1 MQPDTETPRAADA
14 DAAPHHSTSRTGASW
29 ITDNAGLL
37 ATHLAVLL
45 FGLVGL
51 FAKMVTLPAI
61 ILVLGRTF
69 FSSAFL
75 GAYLAF
81 KKQRFALKASGDY
94 LLIAAAGVILAVH
107 WTSFMQ
113 SIQVS
118 TVAVGTLTLATFP
131 LFSAV
136 LEPILFHEKM
146 RVSDIACALVMLAGV
161 GFIVDDFS
169 LDGTMAQGVLWGLLS
184 AFTYAL
190 LSLANRRFSS
200 GYPASLVSFYEQA
213 IATVVLLPALFV
225 FKPALSAFDVGMLA
239 VMGVVFTAIAHTLF
253 ISGLRTVKVRT
264 AGIITGLESVYGV
277 VAAMLF
283 LGEIPGIREIIG
295 GAIILAVAL
304 YSTLASTRSS

>member
-1 MQPDTETPRAADA
+1 MLENE
-14 DAAPHHSTSRTGASW
+14 RTNYQNPKASIEKDIHGW
-29 ITDNAGLL
+29 IAKNGGLV
-37 ATHLAVLL
+37 ATHIAVLL

-51 FAKMVTLPAI
+51 FAKVVALPAI

-75 GAYLAF
+75 GAYLTV
-81 KKQRFALKASGDY
+81 KRQKFALKTRGDY
-94 LLIAAAGVILAVH
+94 VLIVFAGIILAIH

-136 LEPILFHEKM
+136 LEPLLFHEKM
-146 RVSDIACALVMLAGV
+146 RVSDIACALVMLGGV
-161 GFIVDDFS
+161 ACIVDDFS
-169 LDGTMAQGVLWGLLS
+169 LEGSMTQGVLWGLLS

-190 LSLANRRFSS
+190 LSLANRKFSS

-213 IATVVLLPALFV
+213 TTTVVLLPALFV
-225 FKPALSAFDVGMLA
+225 LKPSFTALDIGMLA
-239 VMGVVFTAIAHTLF
+239 IMGIVFTAIAHTLF
-253 ISGLRTVKVRT
+253 IGGLRTVKVRT

-277 VAAMLF
+277 VAALLF
-283 LGEIPGIREIIG
+283 LGEIPGIREVIG

-304 YSTLASTRSS
+304 YSTLASTRSN

>member
-1 MQPDTETPRAADA
+1 MLENE
-14 DAAPHHSTSRTGASW
+14 RTNYQNPKVSIEKDIHGW
-29 ITDNAGLL
+29 IAKNGGLV
-37 ATHLAVLL
+37 ATHIAVLL

-51 FAKMVTLPAI
+51 FAKVVALPAI

-75 GAYLAF
+75 GAYLTV
-81 KKQRFALKASGDY
+81 KRQKFALKTRGDY
-94 LLIAAAGVILAVH
+94 VLIVFAGIILAIH

-136 LEPILFHEKM
+136 LEPLLFHEKM
-146 RVSDIACALVMLAGV
+146 RVSDIACALVMLGGV
-161 GFIVDDFS
+161 ACIVDDFGLEGS
-169 LDGTMAQGVLWGLLS
+169 MTQGVLWGLLS

-190 LSLANRRFSS
+190 LSLANRKFSS

-213 IATVVLLPALFV
+213 TATVVLLPALFV
-225 FKPALSAFDVGMLA
+225 FKPSFTALDIGMLA
-239 VMGVVFTAIAHTLF
+239 IMGIVFTAIAHTLF
-253 ISGLRTVKVRT
+253 IGGLRTVKVRT

-277 VAAMLF
+277 VAALLF
-283 LGEIPGIREIIG
+283 LGEIPGIREVIG

-304 YSTLASTRSS
+304 YSTLASTRSN

>member
-1 MQPDTETPRAADA
+1 MLENERTSCQGLKASIEKDA
-14 DAAPHHSTSRTGASW
+14 HGW
-29 ITDNAGLL
+29 IAKNGGLV
-37 ATHLAVLL
+37 ATHIAVLL

-51 FAKMVTLPAI
+51 FAKVVALPAI

-75 GAYLAF
+75 GAYLAV
-81 KKQRFALKASGDY
+81 KRQKFALKTRGDY
-94 LLIAAAGVILAVH
+94 VLIVFAGIILAIH

-136 LEPILFHEKM
+136 LEPLLFHEKM
-146 RVSDIACALVMLAGV
+146 RVSDIACALVMLGGV
-161 GFIVDDFS
+161 ACIVDDFS
-169 LDGTMAQGVLWGLLS
+169 LEGSMAQGVLWGLLS

-190 LSLANRRFSS
+190 LSLANRKFSS

-213 IATVVLLPALFV
+213 TATAVLLPALFV
-225 FKPALSAFDVGMLA
+225 FKPSFTALDIGMLA
-239 VMGVVFTAIAHTLF
+239 IMGIVFTAIAHTLF
-253 ISGLRTVKVRT
+253 IGGLRTVKVRT

-277 VAAMLF
+277 VAALLF
-283 LGEIPGIREIIG
+283 LGEIPGIREVVG

-304 YSTLASTRSS
+304 YSTLASTRSN

>member
-1 MQPDTETPRAADA
+1 MSPEEECAQQQQSHTPQEKSMRAWL
-14 DAAPHHSTSRTGASW
+14 SNNG
-29 ITDNAGLL
+29 GLV
-37 ATHLAVLL
+37 ATHVAVLL

-51 FAKMVTLPAI
+51 FAKVVALPAI

-75 GAYLAF
+75 GIYLAV
-81 KKQRFALKASGDY
+81 KRQRFALKTQGDY
-94 LLIAAAGVILAVH
+94 VLIVFAGIILAVH

-136 LEPILFHEKM
+136 LEPLLFHEKM
-146 RVSDIACALVMLAGV
+146 RVSDILCALVMLGGV
-161 GFIVDDFS
+161 TCIVDDFS
-169 LDGTMAQGVLWGLLS
+169 LEDSMAQGVLWGLLS

-190 LSLANRRFSS
+190 LSLANRKFSS

-213 IATVVLLPALFV
+213 TATVVLLPALFV
-225 FKPALSAFDVGMLA
+225 LKPTFTVLDVGMLA
-239 VMGVVFTAIAHTLF
+239 IMGVVFTAIAHTLF
-253 ISGLRTVKVRT
+253 IGGLRTVKVRT

-277 VAAMLF
+277 VAALLF
-283 LGEIPGIREIIG
+283 LGEIPGIREIVG

>member
-1 MQPDTETPRAADA
+1 MSPEEECAQQQQSHTPQEKSMSAWL
-14 DAAPHHSTSRTGASW
+14 SNNG
-29 ITDNAGLL
+29 GLV
-37 ATHLAVLL
+37 ATHVAVLL

-51 FAKMVTLPAI
+51 FAKVVALPAI

-75 GAYLAF
+75 GIYLAV
-81 KKQRFALKASGDY
+81 KRQRFALKTRGDY
-94 LLIAAAGVILAVH
+94 VLIIFAGIILAIH

-136 LEPILFHEKM
+136 LEPLLFHEKM
-146 RVSDIACALVMLAGV
+146 RVSDILCALVMLGGV
-161 GFIVDDFS
+161 TCIVDDFS
-169 LDGTMAQGVLWGLLS
+169 LEDSMAQGVLWGLLS

-190 LSLANRRFSS
+190 LSLANRKFSS

-213 IATVVLLPALFV
+213 TATVVLLPALFV
-225 FKPALSAFDVGMLA
+225 LKPTFTVLDVGMLA
-239 VMGVVFTAIAHTLF
+239 IMGVVFTAIAHTLF
-253 ISGLRTVKVRT
+253 IGGLRTVKVRT

-277 VAAMLF
+277 VAALLF
-283 LGEIPGIREIIG
+283 LGEIPGIREVVG
-295 GAIILAVAL
+295 GTIILAVAL
-304 YSTLASTRSS
+304 YSTLASTRSN

>member
-1 MQPDTETPRAADA
+1 MLENE
-14 DAAPHHSTSRTGASW
+14 RTNYQNPEASIEKDIHGW
-29 ITDNAGLL
+29 IAKNGGLV
-37 ATHLAVLL
+37 ATHIAVLL

-51 FAKMVTLPAI
+51 FAKVVALPAI

-69 FSSAFL
+69 FSAAFL
-75 GAYLAF
+75 GAYLAV
-81 KKQRFALKASGDY
+81 KRQKFALKTRSDY
-94 LLIAAAGVILAVH
+94 VLIVFAGIILAIH

-136 LEPILFHEKM
+136 LEPLLFHEKM
-146 RVSDIACALVMLAGV
+146 RVSDIACALVMLGGV
-161 GFIVDDFS
+161 ACIVDDFS
-169 LDGTMAQGVLWGLLS
+169 LEGPMAQGVLWGLLS

-190 LSLANRRFSS
+190 LSLANRKFSS

-213 IATVVLLPALFV
+213 TATVVLLPALFV
-225 FKPALSAFDVGMLA
+225 FKPSFTALDIGMLA
-239 VMGVVFTAIAHTLF
+239 IMGIVFTAIAHTLF
-253 ISGLRTVKVRT
+253 IGGLRTVKVRT

-277 VAAMLF
+277 VAALLF
-283 LGEIPGIREIIG
+283 LGEIPGIREVVG

-304 YSTLASTRSS
+304 YSTLASTRSN

>member
-1 MQPDTETPRAADA
+1 MLENE
-14 DAAPHHSTSRTGASW
+14 RTNYQNPKASIEKDIHGW
-29 ITDNAGLL
+29 IAKNGGLV
-37 ATHLAVLL
+37 ATHIAVLL

-51 FAKMVTLPAI
+51 FAKVVALPAI

-75 GAYLAF
+75 GAYLTV
-81 KKQRFALKASGDY
+81 KRQKFALKTRGDY
-94 LLIAAAGVILAVH
+94 VLIVFAGIILAIH

-136 LEPILFHEKM
+136 LEPLLFHEKM
-146 RVSDIACALVMLAGV
+146 RVSDIACALVMLGGV
-161 GFIVDDFS
+161 ACIVDDFGLEGS
-169 LDGTMAQGVLWGLLS
+169 MTQGVLWGLLS

-190 LSLANRRFSS
+190 LSLANRKFSS

-213 IATVVLLPALFV
+213 TATVVLLPALFV
-225 FKPALSAFDVGMLA
+225 LKPSFTALDIGMLA
-239 VMGVVFTAIAHTLF
+239 IMGIVFTAIAHTLF
-253 ISGLRTVKVRT
+253 IGGLRTVKVRT

-277 VAAMLF
+277 VAALLF
-283 LGEIPGIREIIG
+283 LGEIPGIREVIG

-304 YSTLASTRSS
+304 YSTLASIRSN

>member
-1 MQPDTETPRAADA
+1 MLENE
-14 DAAPHHSTSRTGASW
+14 RTNYQNPKASIEKDIHGW
-29 ITDNAGLL
+29 IAKNGGLV
-37 ATHLAVLL
+37 ATHIAVLL

-51 FAKMVTLPAI
+51 FAKVVALPAI

-75 GAYLAF
+75 GAYLTV
-81 KKQRFALKASGDY
+81 KRQKFALKTRGDY
-94 LLIAAAGVILAVH
+94 VLIVFAGIILAMH

-136 LEPILFHEKM
+136 LEPLLFHEKM
-146 RVSDIACALVMLAGV
+146 RVSDIACALVMLGGV
-161 GFIVDDFS
+161 ACIVDDFGLEGS
-169 LDGTMAQGVLWGLLS
+169 MTQGVLWGLLS

-190 LSLANRRFSS
+190 LSLANRKFSS

-213 IATVVLLPALFV
+213 TATVVLLPALFV
-225 FKPALSAFDVGMLA
+225 LKPSFTALDIGMLA
-239 VMGVVFTAIAHTLF
+239 IMGIVFTAIAHTLF
-253 ISGLRTVKVRT
+253 IGGLRTVKVRT

-277 VAAMLF
+277 VAALLF
-283 LGEIPGIREIIG
+283 LGEIPGIREVIG

-304 YSTLASTRSS
+304 YSTLASTRSN

>member
-1 MQPDTETPRAADA
+1 MLENE
-14 DAAPHHSTSRTGASW
+14 RTNYQNPKASIEKNIHGW
-29 ITDNAGLL
+29 IAKNGGLV
-37 ATHLAVLL
+37 ATHIAVLL

-51 FAKMVTLPAI
+51 FAKVVALPAI

-75 GAYLAF
+75 GAYLTV
-81 KKQRFALKASGDY
+81 KRQKFALKTRGDY
-94 LLIAAAGVILAVH
+94 VLIVFAGIILAIH

-136 LEPILFHEKM
+136 LEPLLFHEKM
-146 RVSDIACALVMLAGV
+146 RVSDIACALVMLGGV
-161 GFIVDDFS
+161 ACIVDDFS
-169 LDGTMAQGVLWGLLS
+169 LEGPMAQGVLWGLLS

-190 LSLANRRFSS
+190 LSLANRKFSS

-213 IATVVLLPALFV
+213 TATVVLLPALFV
-225 FKPALSAFDVGMLA
+225 LKPSFTALDIGMLA
-239 VMGVVFTAIAHTLF
+239 IMGIVFTAIAHTLF
-253 ISGLRTVKVRT
+253 IGGLRTVKVRT
-264 AGIITGLESVYGV
+264 AGIITGLESVYGI
-277 VAAMLF
+277 VAALLF
-283 LGEIPGIREIIG
+283 LGEIPGIREVIG

-304 YSTLASTRSS
+304 YSTLASTRSN

>member
-1 MQPDTETPRAADA
+1 MLENE
-14 DAAPHHSTSRTGASW
+14 RTNYQDPEASIEKDIHGW
-29 ITDNAGLL
+29 IAKNGGLA
-37 ATHLAVLL
+37 ATHIAVLL

-51 FAKMVTLPAI
+51 FAKVVALPAI

-75 GAYLAF
+75 GAYLTV
-81 KKQRFALKASGDY
+81 KRQKFALKTRGDY
-94 LLIAAAGVILAVH
+94 VLIVFAGIILAIH

-136 LEPILFHEKM
+136 LEPLLFHEKM
-146 RVSDIACALVMLAGV
+146 RVSDIACALVMLGGV
-161 GFIVDDFS
+161 ACIVDDFS
-169 LDGTMAQGVLWGLLS
+169 LEGSMAQGVLWGLLS

-190 LSLANRRFSS
+190 LSLANRKFSS

-213 IATVVLLPALFV
+213 TATVVLLPALFV
-225 FKPALSAFDVGMLA
+225 LKPSFTALDIGMLA
-239 VMGVVFTAIAHTLF
+239 IMGIVFTAIAHTLF
-253 ISGLRTVKVRT
+253 IGGLRTVKVRT

-277 VAAMLF
+277 VAALLF
-283 LGEIPGIREIIG
+283 LGEIPGIREVVG

-304 YSTLASTRSS
+304 YSTLASTRSN

>member
-1 MQPDTETPRAADA
+1 MLENE
-14 DAAPHHSTSRTGASW
+14 RTNYQNPKASIEKDIHGW
-29 ITDNAGLL
+29 IAKNGGLV
-37 ATHLAVLL
+37 ATHIAVLL

-51 FAKMVTLPAI
+51 FAKVVALPAI

-75 GAYLAF
+75 EAYLTV
-81 KKQRFALKASGDY
+81 KRQKFALKTRGDY
-94 LLIAAAGVILAVH
+94 VLIVFAGIILAMH

-136 LEPILFHEKM
+136 LEPLLFHEKM
-146 RVSDIACALVMLAGV
+146 RVSDIACALVMLGGV
-161 GFIVDDFS
+161 ACIVDDFS
-169 LDGTMAQGVLWGLLS
+169 LEGPMAQGVLWGLLS

-190 LSLANRRFSS
+190 LSLANRKFSS

-213 IATVVLLPALFV
+213 TATVVLLPALFV
-225 FKPALSAFDVGMLA
+225 LKPSFTALDIGMLA
-239 VMGVVFTAIAHTLF
+239 IMGIVFTAIAHTLF
-253 ISGLRTVKVRT
+253 IGGLRTVKVRT
-264 AGIITGLESVYGV
+264 AGIITGLESVYGI
-277 VAAMLF
+277 VAALLF
-283 LGEIPGIREIIG
+283 LGEIPGIREVIG

-304 YSTLASTRSS
+304 YSTLASTRSN

>member
-1 MQPDTETPRAADA
+1 MLENERTSCQGPKASIEKDA
-14 DAAPHHSTSRTGASW
+14 HGW
-29 ITDNAGLL
+29 IAKNGGLV
-37 ATHLAVLL
+37 ATHIAVLL

-51 FAKMVTLPAI
+51 FAKVVALPAI

-75 GAYLAF
+75 GAYLAV
-81 KKQRFALKASGDY
+81 KRQKFALKTRGDY
-94 LLIAAAGVILAVH
+94 VLIVFAGIILAIH

-136 LEPILFHEKM
+136 LEPLLFHEKM
-146 RVSDIACALVMLAGV
+146 RVSDIACALVMLGGV
-161 GFIVDDFS
+161 ACIVDDFS
-169 LDGTMAQGVLWGLLS
+169 LEGSMAQGVLWGLLS

-190 LSLANRRFSS
+190 LSLANRKFSS

-213 IATVVLLPALFV
+213 TATVVLLPALFV
-225 FKPALSAFDVGMLA
+225 LKPSFTALDIGMLA
-239 VMGVVFTAIAHTLF
+239 IMGIVFTAIAHTLF
-253 ISGLRTVKVRT
+253 IGGLRTVKVRT

-277 VAAMLF
+277 VAALLF
-283 LGEIPGIREIIG
+283 LGEIPGIREVIG

-304 YSTLASTRSS
+304 YSTLASTRSN

>member
-1 MQPDTETPRAADA
+1 MLENE
-14 DAAPHHSTSRTGASW
+14 RTNYQNPEASIEKDIHGW
-29 ITDNAGLL
+29 IAKNGGLA
-37 ATHLAVLL
+37 ATHIAVLL

-51 FAKMVTLPAI
+51 FAKVVALPAI

-75 GAYLAF
+75 GAYLTV
-81 KKQRFALKASGDY
+81 KRQKFALKTRGDY
-94 LLIAAAGVILAVH
+94 VLIVFAGIILAIH

-136 LEPILFHEKM
+136 LEPLLFHEKM
-146 RVSDIACALVMLAGV
+146 RVSDIACALVMLGGV
-161 GFIVDDFS
+161 ACIVDDFS
-169 LDGTMAQGVLWGLLS
+169 LEGSMAQGVLWGLLS

-190 LSLANRRFSS
+190 LSLANRKFSS

-213 IATVVLLPALFV
+213 TATVVLLPALFV
-225 FKPALSAFDVGMLA
+225 FKPSFTALDIGMLA
-239 VMGVVFTAIAHTLF
+239 IMGIVFTAIAHTLF
-253 ISGLRTVKVRT
+253 IGGLRSVKVRT

-277 VAAMLF
+277 VAALLF
-283 LGEIPGIREIIG
+283 LGEIPGIREVVG

-304 YSTLASTRSS
+304 YSTLASTRSN

>member
-1 MQPDTETPRAADA
+1 MDCEN
-14 DAAPHHSTSRTGASW
+14 G
-29 ITDNAGLL
+29 GLV
-37 ATHLAVLL
+37 ATHIAVLL

-51 FAKMVTLPAI
+51 FAKVVALPAI

-75 GAYLAF
+75 GAYLTV
-81 KKQRFALKASGDY
+81 KRQKFALKTRGDY
-94 LLIAAAGVILAVH
+94 VLIVFAGIILAIH

-136 LEPILFHEKM
+136 LEPLLFHEKM
-146 RVSDIACALVMLAGV
+146 RVSDIACALVMLGGV
-161 GFIVDDFS
+161 ACIVDDFGLEGS
-169 LDGTMAQGVLWGLLS
+169 MTQGVLWGLLS

-190 LSLANRRFSS
+190 LSLANRKFSS

-213 IATVVLLPALFV
+213 TATVVLLPALFV
-225 FKPALSAFDVGMLA
+225 LKPSFTALDIGMLA
-239 VMGVVFTAIAHTLF
+239 IMGIVFTAIAHTLF
-253 ISGLRTVKVRT
+253 IGGLRTVKVRT

-277 VAAMLF
+277 VAALLF
-283 LGEIPGIREIIG
+283 LGEIPGIREVIG

-304 YSTLASTRSS
+304 YSTLASTRSN

>member
-1 MQPDTETPRAADA
+1 MLENE
-14 DAAPHHSTSRTGASW
+14 RTNYQNPKASIEKDIHGW
-29 ITDNAGLL
+29 IAKNGGLV
-37 ATHLAVLL
+37 ATHIAVLL

-51 FAKMVTLPAI
+51 FAKVVALPAI

-75 GAYLAF
+75 GAYLTV
-81 KKQRFALKASGDY
+81 KRQKFALKTRGDY
-94 LLIAAAGVILAVH
+94 VLIVFAGIILAMH

-136 LEPILFHEKM
+136 LEPLLFHEKM
-146 RVSDIACALVMLAGV
+146 RVSDIACALVMLGGV
-161 GFIVDDFS
+161 ACIVDDFS
-169 LDGTMAQGVLWGLLS
+169 LEGPMAQGVLWGLLS

-190 LSLANRRFSS
+190 LSLANRKFSS

-213 IATVVLLPALFV
+213 TATVVLLPALFV
-225 FKPALSAFDVGMLA
+225 LKPSFTALDIGMLA
-239 VMGVVFTAIAHTLF
+239 IMGIVFTAIAHTLF
-253 ISGLRTVKVRT
+253 IGGLRTVKVRT

-277 VAAMLF
+277 VAALLF
-283 LGEIPGIREIIG
+283 LGEIPGIREVIG

-304 YSTLASTRSS
+304 YSTLASTRSN

>member
-1 MQPDTETPRAADA
+1 MLENE
-14 DAAPHHSTSRTGASW
+14 RTNYQNPKASIEKDIHGW
-29 ITDNAGLL
+29 IAKNGGLV
-37 ATHLAVLL
+37 ATHIAVLL

-51 FAKMVTLPAI
+51 FAKVVALPAI

-75 GAYLAF
+75 GAYLTV
-81 KKQRFALKASGDY
+81 KRQKFALKTRGDY
-94 LLIAAAGVILAVH
+94 VLIVFAGIILAMH

-136 LEPILFHEKM
+136 LEPLLFHEKM
-146 RVSDIACALVMLAGV
+146 RVSDIACALVMLGGV
-161 GFIVDDFS
+161 ACIVDDFS
-169 LDGTMAQGVLWGLLS
+169 LEGPMAQGVLWGLLS

-190 LSLANRRFSS
+190 LSLANRKFSS

-213 IATVVLLPALFV
+213 TATVVLLPALFV
-225 FKPALSAFDVGMLA
+225 LKPSFTALDIGILA
-239 VMGVVFTAIAHTLF
+239 IMGIVFTAIAHTLF
-253 ISGLRTVKVRT
+253 IGGLRTVKVRT

-277 VAAMLF
+277 VAALLF
-283 LGEIPGIREIIG
+283 LGEIPGIREVIG

-304 YSTLASTRSS
+304 YSTLASTRSN

>member
-1 MQPDTETPRAADA
+1 MLENE
-14 DAAPHHSTSRTGASW
+14 RTNYQNPEAS
-29 ITDNAGLL
+29 IEKDIHGRIAKNGGLV
-37 ATHLAVLL
+37 ATHIAVLL

-51 FAKMVTLPAI
+51 FAKVVALPAI

-75 GAYLAF
+75 GAYLTV
-81 KKQRFALKASGDY
+81 KRQKFALKTRDDY
-94 LLIAAAGVILAVH
+94 VLIVFAGIILAIH

-136 LEPILFHEKM
+136 LEPLLFHEKM
-146 RVSDIACALVMLAGV
+146 RVSDIACALVMLGGV
-161 GFIVDDFS
+161 ACIVDDFS
-169 LDGTMAQGVLWGLLS
+169 LEGSMAQGVLWGLLS

-190 LSLANRRFSS
+190 LSLANRKFSS

-213 IATVVLLPALFV
+213 AATVVLLPALFV
-225 FKPALSAFDVGMLA
+225 FKPSFTALDIGMLA
-239 VMGVVFTAIAHTLF
+239 IMGIVFTAIAHTLF
-253 ISGLRTVKVRT
+253 IGGLRTVKVRT

-277 VAAMLF
+277 VAALLF
-283 LGEIPGIREIIG
+283 LGEIPGIREVVG

-304 YSTLASTRSS
+304 YSTLASTRSN

>member
-1 MQPDTETPRAADA
+1 MLENE
-14 DAAPHHSTSRTGASW
+14 RTNYQNPKASIEKDIRGW
-29 ITDNAGLL
+29 IAKNGGLV
-37 ATHLAVLL
+37 ATHIAVLL

-51 FAKMVTLPAI
+51 FAKVVALPAI

-75 GAYLAF
+75 GAYLTV
-81 KKQRFALKASGDY
+81 KRQKFALKTRGDY
-94 LLIAAAGVILAVH
+94 VLIVFAGIILAMH

-136 LEPILFHEKM
+136 LEPLLFHEKM
-146 RVSDIACALVMLAGV
+146 RVSDIACALVMLGGV
-161 GFIVDDFS
+161 ACIVDDFS
-169 LDGTMAQGVLWGLLS
+169 LEGPMAQGVLWGLLS

-190 LSLANRRFSS
+190 LSLANRKFSS

-213 IATVVLLPALFV
+213 TATVVLLPALFV
-225 FKPALSAFDVGMLA
+225 LKPSFTALDIGMLA
-239 VMGVVFTAIAHTLF
+239 IMGIVFTAIAHTLF
-253 ISGLRTVKVRT
+253 IGGLRTVKVRT
-264 AGIITGLESVYGV
+264 AGIITGLESVYGI
-277 VAAMLF
+277 VAALLF
-283 LGEIPGIREIIG
+283 LGEIPGIREVIG

-304 YSTLASTRSS
+304 YSTLASTRSN

>member
-1 MQPDTETPRAADA
+1 MLEKERTNRQGSEAPIEKDA
-14 DAAPHHSTSRTGASW
+14 SGW
-29 ITDNAGLL
+29 IAKNSGLI
-37 ATHLAVLL
+37 ATHVAVLL

-51 FAKMVTLPAI
+51 FAKVVALPAI

-75 GAYLAF
+75 GAYLAV
-81 KKQRFALKASGDY
+81 KRQKFALKTRGDY
-94 LLIAAAGVILAVH
+94 VLIIFAGIILAIH

-136 LEPILFHEKM
+136 LEPLLFHEKM
-146 RVSDIACALVMLAGV
+146 RASDIVVLRPLFETRVAC
-161 GFIVDDFS
+161 IVDDFS
-169 LDGTMAQGVLWGLLS
+169 LEGSMAQGVLWGLLS

-190 LSLANRRFSS
+190 LSLANRKFSS

-213 IATVVLLPALFV
+213 TATVVLLPALFV
-225 FKPALSAFDVGMLA
+225 LKPSFTALDIGMLA
-239 VMGVVFTAIAHTLF
+239 IMGIVFTAIAHTLF
-253 ISGLRTVKVRT
+253 IGGLRTVKVRT

-277 VAAMLF
+277 VAALLF
-283 LGEIPGIREIIG
+283 LGEIPGVREVIG
-295 GAIILAVAL
+295 GAVILAVAL
-304 YSTLASTRSS
+304 YSTLASTRSN

>member
-1 MQPDTETPRAADA
+1 MSPEEECAQQQQSHTPQEKSMSAWL
-14 DAAPHHSTSRTGASW
+14 SNNG
-29 ITDNAGLL
+29 GLV
-37 ATHLAVLL
+37 ATHVAVLL

-51 FAKMVTLPAI
+51 FAKVVALPAI

-75 GAYLAF
+75 GIYLAV
-81 KKQRFALKASGDY
+81 KRQRFALKTRGDY
-94 LLIAAAGVILAVH
+94 VLIIFAGIILAIH

-136 LEPILFHEKM
+136 LEPLLFHEKM
-146 RVSDIACALVMLAGV
+146 RVSDILCALVMLGGV
-161 GFIVDDFS
+161 TCIVDDFS
-169 LDGTMAQGVLWGLLS
+169 LEDSMAQGVLWGLLS

-190 LSLANRRFSS
+190 LSLANRKFSS

-213 IATVVLLPALFV
+213 TATVVLLPALFV
-225 FKPALSAFDVGMLA
+225 LKPTFTVLDVGMLA
-239 VMGVVFTAIAHTLF
+239 IMGVVFTAIAHTLF
-253 ISGLRTVKVRT
+253 IGGLRTVKVRT

-277 VAAMLF
+277 VAALLF
-283 LGEIPGIREIIG
+283 LGEIPGIREIVG

>member
-1 MQPDTETPRAADA
+1 MLENERTSCQGLKASIEKDA
-14 DAAPHHSTSRTGASW
+14 HGW
-29 ITDNAGLL
+29 IAKNGGLV
-37 ATHLAVLL
+37 ATHIAVLL

-51 FAKMVTLPAI
+51 FAKVVALPAI

-75 GAYLAF
+75 GAYLAV
-81 KKQRFALKASGDY
+81 KRQKFALKTRGDY
-94 LLIAAAGVILAVH
+94 VLIVFAGIILAIH

-136 LEPILFHEKM
+136 LEPLLFHEKM
-146 RVSDIACALVMLAGV
+146 RVSDIACALVMLGGV
-161 GFIVDDFS
+161 ACIVDDFS
-169 LDGTMAQGVLWGLLS
+169 LEGSMAQGVLWGLLS

-190 LSLANRRFSS
+190 LSLANRKFSS

-213 IATVVLLPALFV
+213 TATVVLLPALFV
-225 FKPALSAFDVGMLA
+225 FKPSFTALDIGMLA
-239 VMGVVFTAIAHTLF
+239 IMGIVFTAIAHTLF
-253 ISGLRTVKVRT
+253 IGGLRTVKVRT

-277 VAAMLF
+277 VAALLF
-283 LGEIPGIREIIG
+283 LGEIPGIREVIG

-304 YSTLASTRSS
+304 YSTLASTRSN

>member
-1 MQPDTETPRAADA
+1 MLEKERTNNQGSEAPIEKDA
-14 DAAPHHSTSRTGASW
+14 SGW
-29 ITDNAGLL
+29 IAKNSGLI
-37 ATHLAVLL
+37 ATHVAVLL

-51 FAKMVTLPAI
+51 FAKVVALPAI

-75 GAYLAF
+75 GTYLAV
-81 KKQRFALKASGDY
+81 KRQKFALKTRGDY
-94 LLIAAAGVILAVH
+94 VLIIFAGIILAIH

-136 LEPILFHEKM
+136 LEPLLFHEKM
-146 RVSDIACALVMLAGV
+146 RASDIVCALVMLGGV
-161 GFIVDDFS
+161 ACIVDDFS
-169 LDGTMAQGVLWGLLS
+169 LEGSMAQGVLWGLLS

-190 LSLANRRFSS
+190 LSLANRKFSS

-213 IATVVLLPALFV
+213 TATVVLLPALFV
-225 FKPALSAFDVGMLA
+225 LKPSFTALDIGMLA
-239 VMGVVFTAIAHTLF
+239 IMGIVFTAIAHTLF
-253 ISGLRTVKVRT
+253 IGGLRTVKVRT

-277 VAAMLF
+277 VAALLF
-283 LGEIPGIREIIG
+283 LGEIPGVREVIG
-295 GAIILAVAL
+295 GAVILAVAL
-304 YSTLASTRSS
+304 YSTLASTRSN

>member
-1 MQPDTETPRAADA
+1 MLENERTSCQGLKASIEKDA
-14 DAAPHHSTSRTGASW
+14 HGW
-29 ITDNAGLL
+29 IAKNGGLV
-37 ATHLAVLL
+37 ATHIAVLL

-51 FAKMVTLPAI
+51 FAKVVALPAI

-75 GAYLAF
+75 GAYLAV
-81 KKQRFALKASGDY
+81 KRQKFALKTRGDY
-94 LLIAAAGVILAVH
+94 VLIVFAGIILAIH

-136 LEPILFHEKM
+136 LEPLLFHEKM
-146 RVSDIACALVMLAGV
+146 RVSDIACALVMLEGV
-161 GFIVDDFS
+161 ACIVDDFS
-169 LDGTMAQGVLWGLLS
+169 LEGSMAQGVLWGLLS

-190 LSLANRRFSS
+190 LSLANRKFSS

-213 IATVVLLPALFV
+213 TATAVLLPALFV
-225 FKPALSAFDVGMLA
+225 LKPSFTALDIGMLA
-239 VMGVVFTAIAHTLF
+239 IMGIVFTAIAHTLF
-253 ISGLRTVKVRT
+253 IGGLRTVKVRT

-277 VAAMLF
+277 VAALLF
-283 LGEIPGIREIIG
+283 LGEIPGIREVVG

-304 YSTLASTRSS
+304 YSTLASTRSN

>member
-1 MQPDTETPRAADA
+1 MLENE
-14 DAAPHHSTSRTGASW
+14 RTNCQNPEASIEKDIHEW
-29 ITDNAGLL
+29 IAKNGGLA
-37 ATHLAVLL
+37 ATHIAVLL

-51 FAKMVTLPAI
+51 FAKVVALPAI

-75 GAYLAF
+75 GAYLTV
-81 KKQRFALKASGDY
+81 KRQKFALKTRGDY
-94 LLIAAAGVILAVH
+94 VLIVFAGIILAIH

-136 LEPILFHEKM
+136 LEPLLFHEKM
-146 RVSDIACALVMLAGV
+146 RVSDIACALVMLGGV
-161 GFIVDDFS
+161 ACIVDDFS
-169 LDGTMAQGVLWGLLS
+169 LEGSMAQGVLWGLLS

-190 LSLANRRFSS
+190 LSLANRKFSS

-213 IATVVLLPALFV
+213 TATVVLLPALFV
-225 FKPALSAFDVGMLA
+225 FKPSFTALDIGMLA
-239 VMGVVFTAIAHTLF
+239 IMGIVFTAIAHTLF
-253 ISGLRTVKVRT
+253 IGGLRTVKVRT

-277 VAAMLF
+277 VAALLF
-283 LGEIPGIREIIG
+283 LGEIPGIREVIG
-295 GAIILAVAL
+295 GTIILAVAL
-304 YSTLASTRSS
+304 YSTLASTRSN

>member
-1 MQPDTETPRAADA
+1 MLPRIETPRTRPADTAAD
-14 DAAPHHSTSRTGASW
+14 DRPREGGPSWMAS
-29 ITDNAGLL
+29 NAGLL

-51 FAKMVTLPAI
+51 FAKVVALPAI

-75 GAYLAF
+75 GAWLAF
-81 KKQRFALKASGDY
+81 KKQSFALKTRGDY
-94 LLIAAAGVILAVH
+94 ALIAVAGIILAVH

-190 LSLANRRFSS
+190 LSLANRRFSN

-213 IATVVLLPALFV
+213 TATVVLLPALFV
-225 FKPALSAFDVGMLA
+225 FKPVLSAFDIGMLA

-277 VAAMLF
+277 AAAMLF

-295 GAIILAVAL
+295 GCIILAVAL
-304 YSTLASTRSS
+304 YSTLASTRSN

>member
-1 MQPDTETPRAADA
+1 MLENE
-14 DAAPHHSTSRTGASW
+14 RTNYQNPEASIEKSIHEW
-29 ITDNAGLL
+29 IAKNGGLV
-37 ATHLAVLL
+37 ATHIAVLL

-51 FAKMVTLPAI
+51 FAKVVALPAI

-69 FSSAFL
+69 FSSVFL
-75 GAYLAF
+75 GAYLTV
-81 KKQRFALKASGDY
+81 KRQKFALKTRGDY
-94 LLIAAAGVILAVH
+94 VLIVFAGIILAIH

-136 LEPILFHEKM
+136 LEPLLFHEKM
-146 RVSDIACALVMLAGV
+146 RVSAIACALVMLGGV
-161 GFIVDDFS
+161 ACIVDDFS
-169 LDGTMAQGVLWGLLS
+169 LEGSMAQGVLWGLLS

-190 LSLANRRFSS
+190 LSLANRKFSS

-213 IATVVLLPALFV
+213 TATVVLLPALFV
-225 FKPALSAFDVGMLA
+225 FKPSFTALDIGMLA
-239 VMGVVFTAIAHTLF
+239 IMGIVFTAIAHTLF
-253 ISGLRTVKVRT
+253 IGGLRTVKVRT

-277 VAAMLF
+277 VAALLF
-283 LGEIPGIREIIG
+283 LGEIPGIREVIG

-304 YSTLASTRSS
+304 YSTLASTRSN

>member
-1 MQPDTETPRAADA
+1 MLENE
-14 DAAPHHSTSRTGASW
+14 RTNCQDPEASIEKDIHGW
-29 ITDNAGLL
+29 IAKNGGLV
-37 ATHLAVLL
+37 ATHIAVLL

-51 FAKMVTLPAI
+51 FAKVVALPAI

-75 GAYLAF
+75 GAYLTV
-81 KKQRFALKASGDY
+81 KRQKFALKTRGDY
-94 LLIAAAGVILAVH
+94 ALIVFAGIILAIH

-136 LEPILFHEKM
+136 LEPLLFHEKM
-146 RVSDIACALVMLAGV
+146 RVSDIACALVMLGGV
-161 GFIVDDFS
+161 ACIVDDFS
-169 LDGTMAQGVLWGLLS
+169 LEGSMAQGVLWGLLS

-190 LSLANRRFSS
+190 LSLANRKFSS

-213 IATVVLLPALFV
+213 TATVVLLPALFV
-225 FKPALSAFDVGMLA
+225 FKPSFTALDIGMLA
-239 VMGVVFTAIAHTLF
+239 IMGIVFTAIAHTLF
-253 ISGLRTVKVRT
+253 IGGLRTVKVRT

-277 VAAMLF
+277 VAALLF
-283 LGEIPGIREIIG
+283 LGEIPGIHEVIG
-295 GAIILAVAL
+295 GAIILVVAL
-304 YSTLASTRSS
+304 YSTLASTRSN